1 MRVTDRP
8 RTLYPAAM
16 SVALKIAPAGV
27 ADLLAIPANE
37 RFHEIIDGELVR
49 KAMPSIRHGG
59 AQAGLTS
66 QIGGP
71 YNRRPGGRRPGGWRF
86 AAETEIRF
94 DDDPIYRPD
103 VAGWRRE
110 RMPELV
116 DEFPVTMRP
125 DWVCEILSPSNESN
139 DVIKK
144 MRTYQRCGVPHY
156 WIIDPIAESLIVY
169 RWTEGGYL
177 LVQSAQGTE
186 RVSAEPFDA
195 VSFSVH
201 GLLEGDDEDEA

>member
-1 MRVTDRP
+1 MKV
-8 RTLYPAAM
+8 
-16 SVALKIAPAGV
+16 APAGIE
-27 ADLLAIPANE
+27 DLVAIPANE

-59 AQAGLTS
+59 AQAGLTI

-71 YNRRPGGRRPGGWRF
+71 YNRRSGVGPLGGWRL
-86 AAETEIRF
+86 AMETEIRF
-94 DDDPIYRPD
+94 EDHQIYRPD
-103 VAGWRRE
+103 IAGWRRE
-110 RMPELV
+110 RMPELP
-116 DEFPVTMRP
+116 DEFPVTLRP

-144 MRTYQRCGVPHY
+144 MRTYQRCHVPHY
-156 WIIDPIAESLIVY
+156 WIVDPIAESLIVY
-169 RWTEGGYL
+169 RWTEVGYL

-186 RVSAEPFDA
+186 RVNAEPFDG

-201 GLLEGDDEDEA
+201 GLLEGDDEDK

>member
-1 MRVTDRP
+1 MT
-8 RTLYPAAM
+8 
-16 SVALKIAPAGV
+16 VAVKVAPAGIE
-27 ADLLAIPANE
+27 DLVAIPANE

-59 AQAGLTS
+59 AQAGLTI

-71 YNRRPGGRRPGGWRF
+71 YNRRSGVGPLGGWRL
-86 AAETEIRF
+86 AMETEIRF
-94 DDDPIYRPD
+94 EDHQIYRPD
-103 VAGWRRE
+103 IAGWRRE
-110 RMPELV
+110 RMPELP
-116 DEFPVTMRP
+116 DEFPVTLRP

-144 MRTYQRCGVPHY
+144 MRTYQRCHVPHY
-156 WIIDPIAESLIVY
+156 WIVDPIAESLIVY
-169 RWTEGGYL
+169 RWTEVGYL

-186 RVSAEPFDA
+186 RVNAEPFDG

-201 GLLEGDDEDEA
+201 GLLEGDDEDK